1 MISQA
6 GIDQARLAEI
16 ARRARMSTGQ
26 VMYYFATKEH
36 ILLETLAWC
45 EHADTRARRAALRQT
60 PGAWDQLDCFTRR
73 YLPASRADPS
83 WIMWMEAWARAPH
96 SAEVSQFLDDL
107 IRPWRDDLATIIQ
120 AGTGEGIFSPRAP
133 AEFPL
138 TYCALLDGLAITY
151 LRQMPDLTTARLA
164 DIALTTARTQLA
176 PPGHTQ
182 PPPPVTSSHTPPA
195 RPDPPPPG

>member
-36 ILLETLAWC
+36 ILLDTLAWC
-45 EHADTRARRAALRQT
+45 EHQDTQARRAALREIT
-60 PGAWDQLDCFTRR
+60 GAWGQLDCFTRR

-96 SAEVSQFLDDL
+96 SADVARFLDDL
-107 IRPWRDDLATIIQ
+107 ICPWRDDLAKIIQ
-120 AGTGEGIFSPRAP
+120 AGAGEGIFSPRAP

-138 TYCALLDGLAITY
+138 TYCALLDGLAIVY
-151 LRQMPDLTTARLA
+151 LRQMPDLTPGRLA
-164 DIALTTARTQLA
+164 ELALAAARTQLA
-176 PPGHTQ
+176 RPGQTQ
-182 PPPPVTSSHTPPA
+182 PPGPPPEATPPA
-195 RPDPPPPG
+195 RPDPPQPG

>member
-1 MISQA
+1 VISQA

-36 ILLETLAWC
+36 ILLDTLAWR
-45 EHADTRARRAALRQT
+45 EHQDTRARRAALREIT
-60 PGAWDQLDCFTRR
+60 GAWGQLDCFTRR
-73 YLPASRADPS
+73 YLPASRTDPS

-96 SAEVSQFLDDL
+96 SADVSRFLDDL

-120 AGTGEGIFSPRAP
+120 AGAGEGIFTPRAP

-138 TYCALLDGLAITY
+138 TYCALLDGLAIVY
-151 LRQMPDLTTARLA
+151 LRQMPDLTPDRLAELALATARS
-164 DIALTTARTQLA
+164 QLA
-176 PPGHTQ
+176 RAGHPQ
-182 PPPPVTSSHTPPA
+182 PA
-195 RPDPPPPG
+195 RPATARDTPAP